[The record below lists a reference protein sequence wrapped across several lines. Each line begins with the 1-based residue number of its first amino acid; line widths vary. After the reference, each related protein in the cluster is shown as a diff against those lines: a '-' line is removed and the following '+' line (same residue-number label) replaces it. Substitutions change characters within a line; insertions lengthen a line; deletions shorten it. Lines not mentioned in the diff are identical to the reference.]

1 MNTSVLSLSAL
12 GQDAGHTDSYT
23 NNTLPIWSFA
33 FSTHDISIFLKAEL
47 FIRYDM
53 FIFMKAQLRDLL
65 PTCLSDLVSCHAVP

>member
-33 FSTHDISIFLKAEL
+33 LSTHDISIFLKAEL

-53 FIFMKAQLRDLL
+53 FIFMKAQLRGLL